1 VGTRRETV
9 DALLE
14 QLEPLNVRAH
24 PMFGDF
30 AVYCDEKVVG
40 FMCDGTLLM
49 KITDASDRFAAGLP
63 LGRPYPTAKDYY
75 AVPSER
81 LHEVDWLHGFVQATA
96 DVLPVPKPKKSRRK
110 S

>member
-1 VGTRRETV
+1 M

-14 QLEPLNVRAH
+14 QLEPLDVRAH
-24 PMFGDF
+24 SMFGEY

-40 FMCDGTLLM
+40 FVCDNTLLM
-49 KITDASDRFAAGLP
+49 KITAAADRYAAGLP

-81 LHEVDWLHGFVQATA
+81 LEEVDWLHGFVQATA
-96 DVLPVPKPKKSRRK
+96 DVLPVPKPKKTRRK
-110 S
+110 T